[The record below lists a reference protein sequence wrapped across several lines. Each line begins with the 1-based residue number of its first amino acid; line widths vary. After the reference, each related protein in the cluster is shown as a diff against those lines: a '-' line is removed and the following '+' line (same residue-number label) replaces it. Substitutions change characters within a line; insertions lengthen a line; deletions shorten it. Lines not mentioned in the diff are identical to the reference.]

1 MGGAGSRNML
11 KANVSRNN
19 QIWVK
24 LNSAL
29 RPAVLT
35 ASGIEVQMVAT
46 CHFSLPLKQKVQANV
61 ALEGHTDP
69 LCQFRGND
77 AAVEYWDGI
86 LRPIVRP

>member
-1 MGGAGSRNML
+1 ML

-46 CHFSLPLKQKVQANV
+46 CHFPSLSRRYKKMWLWGVTQTRSVNS
-61 ALEGHTDP
+61 EGMT
-69 LCQFRGND
+69 LLLSTGMGSS
-77 AAVEYWDGI
+77 VT
-86 LRPIVRP
+86 L

>member
-1 MGGAGSRNML
+1 ML

-24 LNSAL
+24 LNAAL

-46 CHFSLPLKQKVQANV
+46 CHFPSLLSRRYKKMWLWRVTQTHSVNSEV
-61 ALEGHTDP
+61 MTLLLSTGMGSSVT
-69 LCQFRGND
+69 L
-77 AAVEYWDGI
+77 
-86 LRPIVRP
+86 